1 MPKPGLRA
9 SIVIP
14 VYNPGPAI
22 ERCIA
27 SVLTQTLAT
36 DEYEVIFVD
45 DGSTDGTP
53 AGLDALA
60 AADARVSVIHT
71 PNSGWAGRPRNV
83 GIDAAR
89 GAYVQF
95 VDHDD
100 ELTPEALERL
110 LALAEKNM
118 SDIVLGKE
126 ASDFRPVA
134 VGVFQRNRDR
144 CTIADAPLILNL
156 TPHKMFRTAFL
167 REHGLRFPE
176 GRRRLEDQL
185 FVVQAYF
192 AADTISILADH
203 VCYRYRAREDGG
215 NAADVLPDPAGY
227 YANAHEVT
235 DVVMANTTPGE
246 LRDRLLVR
254 FLRTEALGRLTDA
267 RFTDC
272 EPDYRTALFEAA
284 RSFARDITTPGAIA
298 ALETLQALRL
308 RLLLDG
314 DLDGMVRLAEH
325 TTGILATARLV
336 DASWRGSAMSLS
348 LRCGLTGSDGTP
360 LMLARDDDRWHVLP
374 SMPAELRTATGGVP
388 GDPARARVTMTVRD
402 PATGA
407 EWVLRASTSP
417 CLPAPSEA
425 HDPNAPVSEPGP
437 EGRPPGNG
445 APQEPMAVELDVHAT
460 LLPRRIAAG
469 RHLPDGCWE
478 LNARMFVGGLDH
490 RSRVRLAGVFALPPD
505 IRGAAPVVTWLSHT
519 EDGVM
524 TVETGRGP
532 AAVARAAARCAPV
545 LGPTDGRRLELFM
558 PARVAHDVDRIAAE
572 LGIVDATGPVFQPA
586 ALVPVT
592 GGLRAAAT
600 FRPVRGAAHTAR
612 LVLRV
617 GGDPAAQVDLGVA
630 SVTAR
635 GHIRPDRAPLVSSVR
650 LAAYR
655 VRREA
660 LRTRRRAGSVVRRSV
675 RRLRGHLRGA

>member
-14 VYNPGPAI
+14 VYNPGPSI

-27 SVLTQTLAT
+27 SVLAQTLAAA
-36 DEYEVIFVD
+36 EYEVIFVD
-45 DGSTDGTP
+45 DGSTDATP
-53 AGLDALA
+53 ARLDALA

-89 GAYVQF
+89 GVYVQF

-110 LALAEKNM
+110 LALADRNA

-134 VGVFQRNRDR
+134 LGVFQRNRDR

-167 REHGLRFPE
+167 RERGLRFPE

-203 VCYRYRAREDGG
+203 VCYRYRARQDGG
-215 NAADVLPDPAGY
+215 NAADVLPNPAGY

-272 EPDYRTALFEAA
+272 EPDYRAALFDAA

-298 ALETLQALRL
+298 ALETLEALRL

-314 DLDGMVRLAEH
+314 DLDGMARLAER
-325 TTGILATARLV
+325 TAGIAATARLL

-348 LRCGLTGSDGTP
+348 LRCSLEGSDGTP

-374 SMPAELRTATGGVP
+374 SMPDELRTATGGVP

-407 EWVLRASTSP
+407 DWVLRASTSP
-417 CLPAPSEA
+417 RLPAPSEV
-425 HDPNAPVSEPGP
+425 HDPNAPVAEPGP
-437 EGRPPGNG
+437 EGRPPGNA
-445 APQEPMAVELDVHAT
+445 APQDPMAVELDVHAT
-460 LLPRRIAAG
+460 LLPQQIAAG
-469 RHLPDGCWE
+469 RHLPDGSWE
-478 LNARMFVGGLDH
+478 LNARMFVGGLDR
-490 RSRVRLAGVFALPPD
+490 RSRVRPAGVVALPPD
-505 IRGAAPVVTWLSHT
+505 IRGAGPVVTWLGCT
-519 EDGVM
+519 EEGVI
-524 TVETGRGP
+524 TIERGRG
-532 AAVARAAARCAPV
+532 ADAVARAFAGGTPV
-545 LGPTDGRRLELFM
+545 LGPTDGRRLELFLTAHV
-558 PARVAHDVDRIAAE
+558 ARGVGRIAAE
-572 LGIVDATGPVFQPA
+572 LGVVDATGSTFRPA
-586 ALVPVT
+586 ALVPVP

-600 FRPVRGAAHTAR
+600 FRPARGAAHTAR
-612 LVLRV
+612 VVLRV
-617 GGDPAAQVDLGVA
+617 GGDPAAQVDLGAA
-630 SVTAR
+630 SVTAG
-635 GHIRPDRAPLVSSVR
+635 GHIRPDEAPLVSSVH

-660 LRTRRRAGSVVRRSV
+660 RRAWTRTGSVVRRAV
-675 RRLRGHLRGA
+675 RRLRGRLSGA